1 MPAHT
6 QAWYIVTIRYNQIKT
21 TINMEKRKTLW
32 YWIFTII
39 LSFCIFSGG
48 LAQAMQVKGVVEGFK
63 PLGYPIYFISLIGVW
78 KMLGIIAIL
87 IPGFKLLKE
96 WAYAGIFFVMSGAV
110 ISHIASND
118 ISVQIIAPFLLAV
131 LAVLSWYLRP
141 ADRKIISAN

>member
-1 MPAHT
+1 
-6 QAWYIVTIRYNQIKT
+6 
-21 TINMEKRKTLW
+21 MEKRKTLW

-48 LAQAMQVKGVVEGFK
+48 LAQAMQVKGVVQGFK

-118 ISVQIIAPFLLAV
+118 VSVQIVAPFV
-131 LAVLSWYLRP
+131 LAIFTVLSWYLRP
-141 ADRKIISAN
+141 ADRKIISTI

>member
-6 QAWYIVTIRYNQIKT
+6 QAWYIITIRYNQIKT

-48 LAQAMQVKGVVEGFK
+48 LAQAMQVKGVVDGFK

-118 ISVQIIAPFLLAV
+118 VSVQIIAPFLLAV
-131 LAVLSWYLRP
+131 FAVLSWYLRP